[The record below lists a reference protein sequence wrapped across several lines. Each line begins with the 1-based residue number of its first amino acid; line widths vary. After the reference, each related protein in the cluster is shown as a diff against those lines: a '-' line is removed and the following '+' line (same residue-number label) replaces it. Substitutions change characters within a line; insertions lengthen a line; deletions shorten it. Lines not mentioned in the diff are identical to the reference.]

1 MSRCRTVSK
10 TVFPGH
16 RVDTVAEMGWK
27 SFSNGDLL
35 ARASGL
41 FQVFLTADQKLQY
54 QQNISRFDIAVVV
67 LIARRNRFVD
77 YEPLIPRI
85 IEALASL
92 PVSVL
97 ERYAELHPEIKAP
110 GGRAAGGRKVRL

>member
-1 MSRCRTVSK
+1 LDESLPHRLK

-16 RVDTVAEMGWK
+16 QVNKVAEMGWK

-41 FQVFLTADQKLQY
+41 CQVLLTADQKLQY
-54 QQNISRFDIAVVV
+54 QQSIVRFDLAVVV

-85 IEALASL
+85 LEALARVR
-92 PVSVL
+92 PGDVFRVS
-97 ERYAELHPEIKAP
+97 A
-110 GGRAAGGRKVRL
+110 